1 MSPLTGRKAVPSGL
15 SGAGRRGA
23 LRDESGQALIYV
35 ALVLAVLVT
44 VLLALFD
51 LGRLVTA
58 KIRAQ
63 NAADAAALAAVSVK
77 VSVHHTR
84 ELAYI
89 AMTGQAVRARIELL
103 NAMGNLD
110 NDAEFN
116 RRLARAEAY
125 IKRIEGLRKDLL
137 AYNAWVDQAG
147 PAIVEE
153 AARLAYVANIQG
165 MNDHAASG
173 RALEL
178 KNFEA
183 IKAPGALRENSN
195 LSSFV
200 ADVNYVNQGLGPKK
214 GAGKSFVEVVPQ
226 YQGLN
231 WSIFGFGGIGGPV
244 DVPAWA
250 AAGYASGHEIE
261 KDLAAKGKKLR
272 LGPATVRWYSP
283 RLIRTGQKQDGSFG
297 SPGAGGNIVSE
308 H

>member
-1 MSPLTGRKAVPSGL
+1 MSPRKDL
-15 SGAGRRGA
+15 

-35 ALVLAVLVT
+35 ALVMAVLVT

-84 ELAYI
+84 ELAYV
-89 AMTGQAVRARIELL
+89 AMTGQAMRARIELL
-103 NAMGNLD
+103 HALVNLD

-116 RRLARAEAY
+116 RHLGRAEAY
-125 IKRIEGLRKDLL
+125 MARLDSLRQGLLD
-137 AYNAWVDQAG
+137 YNKWVDQAG

-165 MNDHAASG
+165 MNDHAANG
-173 RALEL
+173 QALEL
-178 KNFEA
+178 KNFNA
-183 IKAPGALRENSN
+183 IKAPGAIRENSN
-195 LSSFV
+195 QSSFV

-214 GAGKSFVEVVPQ
+214 GAGKSFIEVVPQ

-231 WSIFGFGGIGGPV
+231 WSLFGFGGIGGPV

-250 AAGYASGHEIE
+250 SAGYASANEIE
-261 KDLAAKGKKLR
+261 KDPAAKGKKLQ
-272 LGPATVRWYSP
+272 LGPASLRWYSP
-283 RLIRTGQKQDGSFG
+283 RLIRTGQKHQGVFG
-297 SPGAGGNIVSE
+297 SPAAGGNIVSE

>member
-1 MSPLTGRKAVPSGL
+1 MSPRRRALLT
-15 SGAGRRGA
+15 
-23 LRDESGQALIYV
+23 DESGQALIYV
-35 ALVLAVLVT
+35 ALVMAVLVT

-84 ELAYI
+84 EMAYV
-89 AMTGQAVRARIELL
+89 AMTGQALRARVELMHAL
-103 NAMGNLD
+103 ANLE

-116 RRLARAEAY
+116 RRVGRAETH
-125 IKRIEGLRKDLL
+125 INRINTLRKDLM
-137 AYNAWVDQAG
+137 AYNAWVDKAG

-153 AARLAYVANIQG
+153 AARMAYVANIQG
-165 MNDHAASG
+165 MNDHAAGG

-178 KNFEA
+178 KNLNA
-183 IKAPGALRENSN
+183 IKAPGAIRENSN
-195 LSSFV
+195 ESSFV

-214 GAGKSFVEVVPQ
+214 GAGKSFIEVVPQ

-231 WSIFGFGGIGGPV
+231 WSFFGFGGIGGPV

-250 AAGYASGHEIE
+250 AAGYASSNEIE
-261 KDLAAKGKKLR
+261 KDPAAKGSALKL
-272 LGPATVRWYSP
+272 GIGSMRWYSP
-283 RLIRTGQKQDGSFG
+283 RLIRTGQKHEGGFG
-297 SPGAGGNIVSE
+297 SPAAGGNIVSE

>member
-1 MSPLTGRKAVPSGL
+1 MRSRRPDLL
-15 SGAGRRGA
+15 S
-23 LRDESGQALIYV
+23 DESGQALIYV
-35 ALVLAVLVT
+35 ALVMAVLVT

-84 ELAYI
+84 EMAYV
-89 AMTGQAVRARIELL
+89 AMTGQALRARIELMH
-103 NAMGNLD
+103 AMGNLD

-116 RRLARAEAY
+116 RRLARAEQY
-125 IKRIEGLRKDLL
+125 INRVQSLRKDLL

-147 PAIVEE
+147 PQIVEE

-165 MNDHAASG
+165 MNDHAAG
-173 RALEL
+173 GQALEMA
-178 KNFEA
+178 NFNA
-183 IKAPGALRENSN
+183 IKAPGAIRENSDK
-195 LSSFV
+195 SSFV

-214 GAGKSFVEVVPQ
+214 GAGKSFIEVVPR

-231 WSIFGFGGIGGPV
+231 WSFFGFGSIGGPV

-250 AAGYASGHEIE
+250 SAGYAASHEIE
-261 KDLAAKGKKLR
+261 KDPAAKGKKLQ
-272 LGPATVRWYSP
+272 LGPGSLRWYSP
-283 RLIRTGQKQDGSFG
+283 RLIRTGQKHEGSFG
-297 SPGAGGNIVSE
+297 SPAAGGNIVSE